1 MKRIDA
7 SIVGEMRER
16 IDVLSVATMRE
27 RIDVL
32 SIATMR
38 ERIDVS
44 AVRGDE
50 KRDRSRIM
58 IYRRAVWPRLR
69 KRG

>member
-1 MKRIDA
+1 MKRIGVLSVATMRERIDA

-16 IDVLSVATMRE
+16 IGVLSVT
-27 RIDVL
+27 
-32 SIATMR
+32 TMR

-50 KRDRSRIM
+50 
-58 IYRRAVWPRLR
+58 RAD
-69 KRG
+69 